1 MAIALVY
8 DPRYHTW
15 DSWTSLM
22 CEAYAAQQLSSNT
35 PEEEWKQWAAGLKA
49 IDVFTNEGIPG
60 PYIYENWQD
69 WASALVGAVNQ
80 PTEET
85 AT

>member
-1 MAIALVY
+1 
-8 DPRYHTW
+8 
-15 DSWTSLM
+15 M

-35 PEEEWKQWAAGLKA
+35 SEEKWKEWAAGLKA
-49 IDVFTNEGIPG
+49 IDVFTNDGIPG

-80 PTEET
+80 PTKES